1 MKLLKLLNHELT
13 ETQINELKKQLECNR
28 NCNFK

>member
-13 ETQINELKKQLECNR
+13 EAQLKELKEKWQVDAWKL
-28 NCNFK
+28 